1 MPVFISCL
9 LLFAPLNSMDFLSS
23 IMFSPAAGSS
33 SPVRFTGPRFSGAM
47 SDGAY
52 RESGQ
57 AAVRSNINAALAV
70 ASVMF
75 LVLNVLI
82 L

>member
-23 IMFSPAAGSS
+23 IISL
-33 SPVRFTGPRFSGAM
+33 VPRLVPFGLRPGHDFRGAM

>member
-1 MPVFISCL
+1 
-9 LLFAPLNSMDFLSS
+9 
-23 IMFSPAAGSS
+23 
-33 SPVRFTGPRFSGAM
+33 M